1 MMPSFSGRVTAGSGV
16 LRQKV
21 VHARTIYDAVAL
33 IHMDH
38 MHPDIFSGPVSHLLD
53 WSIDKPLC
61 RHCLQEIAETNGL
74 CFICKDTLALID
86 AVDIRADA
94 GILVSSIHPASILNA
109 PWDIPD
115 VSVMMISETEVLVV
129 LPHDSVGDGLM
140 LLMETL
146 SDQSHCVGIV
156 FPGKGVMTFADALAM
171 ARYYAGNVNADD
183 RGFHIKFF
191 FNHAHMRAFDFD
203 DYLPIS
209 LVQRLLETAAEIKAV
224 FHGKDRALMC
234 ELLKKDQVNRVYELT
249 RFYSMCDQAQKAL
262 MSRIQMETIDPQK
275 ALLLFQLVRYVRS
288 IH

>member
-1 MMPSFSGRVTAGSGV
+1 MPSSSGRVTAGSDI
-16 LRQKV
+16 LRQKI
-21 VHARTIYDAVAL
+21 VHARTIDDAVAL

-38 MHPDIFSGPVSHLLD
+38 MHPDIFSRPVSHLLD

-74 CFICKDTLALID
+74 CLICKETLAFMD
-86 AVDIRADA
+86 SVDIRAGA
-94 GILVSSIHPASILNA
+94 GILVSSLHAPSILNA

-115 VSVMMISETEVLVV
+115 ASVIMISETEALII

-140 LLMETL
+140 FLQETI

-156 FPGKGVMTFADALAM
+156 FPGKGVMTFGDALAM
-171 ARYYAGNVNADD
+171 ARYYAGSVNADD
-183 RGFHIKFF
+183 RGFYIKFF

-203 DYLPIS
+203 DYLPIA
-209 LVQRLLETAAEIKAV
+209 LVQRLLETAAEVKAV
-224 FHGKDRALMC
+224 FYGKDRAVIC
-234 ELLKKDQVNRVYELT
+234 DLLKKDQVNRVYELT

-262 MSRIQMETIDPQK
+262 LSRIQMETIDPQK
-275 ALLLFQLVRYVRS
+275 ALFLFQLVRYVRS